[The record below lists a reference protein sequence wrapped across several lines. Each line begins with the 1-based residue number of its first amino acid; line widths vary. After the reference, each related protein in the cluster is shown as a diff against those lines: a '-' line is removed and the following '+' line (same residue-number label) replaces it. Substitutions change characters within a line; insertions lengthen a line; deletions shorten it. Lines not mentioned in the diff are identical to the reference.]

1 MAPSPSI
8 RAAAWAIPTRG
19 PAWAAP
25 RAHLTI
31 SPPIPD
37 WGHWIDYRIEVREGS
52 LSAFANGQKFH
63 TERLHEHVDPW
74 LVLGAGHPHYE
85 GAVRDLRI
93 VGNPTVPDVLQLS
106 EGPDLF
112 AWRADYYNEPVDGE
126 AALWQKRGD
135 EIVGNRFKDA
145 PGSTRESILQY
156 HRPILED
163 GQIDY
168 EFYYAAGKAEVHP
181 AIDRLA
187 FLLEPD
193 GVKLHVLSDAQ
204 FERNGLTPD
213 NKRPL
218 PAAALLV
225 KQVPLKPDSWNQMRV
240 ALAGDVVTLT
250 LNGEPIVRYTLD
262 KGNNRFFG
270 LFRYS
275 DATEV
280 RMRKVSYRGD
290 SVAEDSTV
298 RGTRAGRPP
307 GCPAGFDRY

>member
-1 MAPSPSI
+1 MLTAASCTSTSPCAVTSTFSSSATTYG
-8 RAAAWAIPTRG
+8 RREVWLAYGAIAIDPRG
-19 PAWAAP
+19 TGDSVA
-25 RAHLTI
+25 RTGMGRTETHLTI

-37 WGHWIDYRIEVREGS
+37 WGHWIDYRIEVREGN

-63 TERLHEHVDPW
+63 TERLSEHVDPW

-93 VGNPTVPDVLQLS
+93 GGNPTVPDVLQLS

-112 AWRADYYNEPVDGE
+112 AWRADYYNEPVDAE
-126 AALWQKRGD
+126 NALWQKRGD

-168 EFYYAAGKAEVHP
+168 EFYYSAGKTEVHP

-204 FERNGLTPD
+204 FSAMDLHRTTSGRCRQAPRSRSNCRS
-213 NKRPL
+213 RPM
-218 PAAALLV
+218 V
-225 KQVPLKPDSWNQMRV
+225 
-240 ALAGDVVTLT
+240 
-250 LNGEPIVRYTLD
+250 
-262 KGNNRFFG
+262 
-270 LFRYS
+270 
-275 DATEV
+275 
-280 RMRKVSYRGD
+280 
-290 SVAEDSTV
+290 
-298 RGTRAGRPP
+298 GTKCAWRLRAMWSR
-307 GCPAGFDRY
+307 